1 MVSKNEKVINAIKNS
16 SKQNA
21 RVEFEAALMAVIV
34 SIMKDN
40 MELFKEYNSN
50 ELFRKW
56 LIDSVFDTVYREQI
70 EDVNMSDKVAETNK
84 DYKP

>member
-56 LIDSVFDTVYREQI
+56 LIDSVYREQI

-84 DYKP
+84 DYKA

>member
-84 DYKP
+84 DYKA